1 MELQSRLAEL
11 SSARGLVL
19 SSFGTFGPGG
29 GASPGS
35 AVCTFR
41 GQSAPTG
48 VAAATSLWVR

>member
-1 MELQSRLAEL
+1 MDLQSRLAEL